1 MAVPGGHT
9 LKDAALAEA
18 RQREIAGT
26 ALRLFRARGY
36 HATSVRQIAEAAG
49 LSVGS
54 LFNYFRSKEQVLQL
68 IYEHAQ
74 VRIEEAL
81 DQVMREL
88 GPDPE
93 AALRHALDRYVGLLD
108 QHQDHVALLYQEFKS
123 LDGRAKRQIVD
134 RERRIM
140 ATFER
145 ILEAGVRQKKFRP
158 LPLAVTVNAIAAL
171 GHSWVTRRWALRGAV
186 TLEEFKEAQIAM
198 ILGGIRDEVAA
209 RGRRSERV

>member
-68 IYEHAQ
+68 IYEQAQ
-74 VRIEEAL
+74 VLIEEAL
-81 DQVMREL
+81 DQVMHEL

-108 QHQDHVALLYQEFKS
+108 QYQDHVALLYQEFKS
-123 LDGRAKRQIVD
+123 LDGRAKRQIID

-140 ATFER
+140 AIFER

-158 LPLAVTVNAIAAL
+158 QPLAVTVNAIAAL
-171 GHSWVTRRWALRGAV
+171 GHSWVTRRWALGGAV

-209 RGRRSERV
+209 RGRRSNHV

>member
-74 VRIEEAL
+74 VLIEEAL

-123 LDGRAKRQIVD
+123 LDGRAKRQIID

-145 ILEAGVRQKKFRP
+145 ILEAGIRQKTFRP
-158 LPLAVTVNAIAAL
+158 QPLAVMVNTIAAL

-186 TLEEFKEAQIAM
+186 TLEEFKETQITM
-198 ILGGIRDEVAA
+198 ILEGIRAGVTS
-209 RGRRSERV
+209 RGPRSNHV

>member
-123 LDGRAKRQIVD
+123 LDGRAKRQIID

-145 ILEAGVRQKKFRP
+145 ILEAGIRQKKFRP
-158 LPLAVTVNAIAAL
+158 QPLAVTVNAIAAL
-171 GHSWVTRRWALRGAV
+171 GHSWVTRRWALGGAV

-209 RGRRSERV
+209 RGRRSDRV

>member
-74 VRIEEAL
+74 VLIEEAL

-123 LDGRAKRQIVD
+123 LDGRAKRQIID

-145 ILEAGVRQKKFRP
+145 ILEAGIRQKKFRP
-158 LPLAVTVNAIAAL
+158 QPLAVTVNAIAAL
-171 GHSWVTRRWALRGAV
+171 GHSWVTRRWALGGAV

-209 RGRRSERV
+209 RGRRSDRV

>member
-1 MAVPGGHT
+1 M
-9 LKDAALAEA
+9 LQFIYE
-18 RQREIAGT
+18 
-26 ALRLFRARGY
+26 RA
-36 HATSVRQIAEAAG
+36 
-49 LSVGS
+49 
-54 LFNYFRSKEQVLQL
+54 QVL
-68 IYEHAQ
+68 
-74 VRIEEAL
+74 IEEAL

-123 LDGRAKRQIVD
+123 LDGRAKRQIID

-145 ILEAGVRQKKFRP
+145 ILEAGVRQKKFRA

-171 GHSWVTRRWALRGAV
+171 GHSWVTRRWALGGAV
-186 TLEEFKEAQIAM
+186 TLEEFKEAQIAI
-198 ILGGIRDEVAA
+198 ILGGIRDEVAP
-209 RGRRSERV
+209 RGRRSDCV

>member
-74 VRIEEAL
+74 VLIEEAL
-81 DQVMREL
+81 DQVMHEL

-108 QHQDHVALLYQEFKS
+108 QYQDHVALLYQEFKS
-123 LDGRAKRQIVD
+123 LDGRAKRQIID

-140 ATFER
+140 AIFER

-158 LPLAVTVNAIAAL
+158 QPLAVTVNAIAAL
-171 GHSWVTRRWALRGAV
+171 GHSWVTRRWALGGAV

-209 RGRRSERV
+209 RGPRSNHV

>member
-74 VRIEEAL
+74 VLIEEAL
-81 DQVMREL
+81 DQVMHEL

-108 QHQDHVALLYQEFKS
+108 QYQDHVALLYQEFKS
-123 LDGRAKRQIVD
+123 LDGRAKRQIID

-140 ATFER
+140 AIFER

-158 LPLAVTVNAIAAL
+158 QPLAVTVNAIAAL
-171 GHSWVTRRWALRGAV
+171 GHSWVTRRWALGGAV

-209 RGRRSERV
+209 RGRRSDRV

>member
-74 VRIEEAL
+74 ALIEEAL

-123 LDGRAKRQIVD
+123 LDGRAKRQIID

-158 LPLAVTVNAIAAL
+158 QPLAVTVNAIAAL
-171 GHSWVTRRWALRGAV
+171 GHSWVTRRWALGGAV

-209 RGRRSERV
+209 RGRRSDRV

>member
-74 VRIEEAL
+74 VLIEEAL

-93 AALRHALDRYVGLLD
+93 AALRHALDRYVGVLD

-123 LDGRAKRQIVD
+123 LDGRAKRQIID

-145 ILEAGVRQKKFRP
+145 ILEAGVRQKKFRA

-171 GHSWVTRRWALRGAV
+171 GHSWVTRRWALGGAV

-209 RGRRSERV
+209 RGRRSDRV